1 VLERLFGIGYDFE
14 DTWGVS
20 RTTFEVFTLG
30 TLAVV
35 VGIAVLGY
43 LWRRPARSLSLRR
56 PAVRRPPSAVRK
68 IVKPLPLSLP
78 GLSPR

>member
-1 VLERLFGIGYDFE
+1 MPYAFITAELGIDYDFR

-35 VGIAVLGY
+35 VGVAVLGY
-43 LWRRPARSLSLRR
+43 LWRRLRDGSGT
-56 PAVRRPPSAVRK
+56 AATETASD
-68 IVKPLPLSLP
+68 
-78 GLSPR
+78 

>member
-1 VLERLFGIGYDFE
+1 VFPGVLERLFGIGYDFE
-14 DTWGVS
+14 DSWGVS

-43 LWRRPARSLSLRR
+43 LWRHLRSD
-56 PAVRRPPSAVRK
+56 ADA
-68 IVKPLPLSLP
+68 
-78 GLSPR
+78 GLEPVSPQDR